1 MTTEPDNSAIRAFEA
16 LRAEIAAT
24 RAELRDLAAVTAA
37 QVVPDYD
44 LTLGRIA
51 KQLGEVTARLSR
63 IESRPVELSIE
74 RGPLKLP
81 GEPGTPEAVMHDAAE
96 TLRGCAVAVREAV
109 RSAVTRQTQRR
120 WLAGSALA
128 GVAMGLV
135 LCLGAVAVLPRQA
148 GAWMAATILG
158 AENPWDAGQ
167 ALMWRDSPASWDKIV
182 RLYKA
187 CGEQATEMCEAAITV
202 RTIQPGQDGSRNAT
216 APALSHP
223 QLRGGRIGQQ
233 SQ

>member
-16 LRAEIAAT
+16 LRAEVAAT
-24 RAELRDLAAVTAA
+24 RAEVRELAEVTAGKTM
-37 QVVPDYD
+37 PDYD

-51 KQLGEVTARLSR
+51 KQLGDITVRLSR

-81 GEPGTPEAVMHDAAE
+81 GEPGTPEAALHEAAE
-96 TLRGCAVAVREAV
+96 TLLGCAGAVRDAV
-109 RSAVTRQTQRR
+109 GSAATRQTQRR

-128 GVAMGLV
+128 GVTMGLM

-148 GAWMAATILG
+148 GAWMAVIMIG

-167 ALMWRDSPASWDKIV
+167 ALMSRGSPDSFARMV
-182 RLYKA
+182 RLYRA
-187 CGEQATEMCEAAITV
+187 CDGKPVELCEAAISV
-202 RTIQPGQDGSRNAT
+202 RTMQD
-216 APALSHP
+216 APA
-223 QLRGGRIGQQ
+223 
-233 SQ
+233 SQVRR